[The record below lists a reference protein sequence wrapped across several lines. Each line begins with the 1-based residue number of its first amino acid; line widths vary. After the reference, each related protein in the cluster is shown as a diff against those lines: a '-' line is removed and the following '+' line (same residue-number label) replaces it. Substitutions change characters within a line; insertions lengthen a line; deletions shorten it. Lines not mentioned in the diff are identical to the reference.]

1 MEAKQVLYIRL
12 SQQKK
17 IIGQSTITVEDIA
30 DIEGEAALKKKAAK
44 AVVYQLPQ
52 RQDQRILI
60 PFTDVIR
67 AIRKAEP
74 ETMAVCVGAEETVVF
89 YYANEPKK
97 RPWLEV
103 LKVLA
108 VCLILFVGSFMAIMT
123 FHTDA
128 AVPELFT
135 EINRI
140 VTGRVEER
148 PVALILS
155 YSIGIAVGILVFFNH
170 IGKRKLTADPTP
182 VQVQFVQYKKQVDD
196 CVADELENRPS

>member
-1 MEAKQVLYIRL
+1 
-12 SQQKK
+12 
-17 IIGQSTITVEDIA
+17 
-30 DIEGEAALKKKAAK
+30 
-44 AVVYQLPQ
+44 
-52 RQDQRILI
+52 
-60 PFTDVIR
+60 
-67 AIRKAEP
+67 
-74 ETMAVCVGAEETVVF
+74 
-89 YYANEPKK
+89 
-97 RPWLEV
+97 
-103 LKVLA
+103 
-108 VCLILFVGSFMAIMT
+108 MAIMT

-196 CVADELENRPS
+196 CVADELENRQS